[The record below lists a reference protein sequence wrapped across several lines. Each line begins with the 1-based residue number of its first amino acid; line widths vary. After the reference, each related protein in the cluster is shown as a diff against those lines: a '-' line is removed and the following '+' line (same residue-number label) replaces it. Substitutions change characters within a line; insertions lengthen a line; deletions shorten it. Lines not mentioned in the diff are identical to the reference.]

1 MRSAYQGFVG
11 LLEEQC
17 RVLVR
22 HHLEAATS
30 EFAMSLFGEDDLSLG
45 QLTLQDEELENAAPP
60 RPATDG
66 ARRRVPREQPAPL
79 APSRVLSS
87 AQGRVSR

>member
-1 MRSAYQGFVG
+1 MAFHAAMRSAYQGFVA

-45 QLTLQDEELENAAPP
+45 QLSLRDDELENAAPA
-60 RPATDG
+60 RAAVADG
-66 ARRRVPREQPAPL
+66 APGPWAHTEDFRA
-79 APSRVLSS
+79 
-87 AQGRVSR
+87 